1 MADREEL
8 VNCVY
13 EAIAQTVGV
22 DRQTLTPET
31 TVVSLGIDS
40 LKFSE
45 VLMQIEETT
54 GLLADDAFL
63 DKAATIAT
71 LGDLSA
77 LILGLQE
84 ASAAAPKTQG
94 AAL

>member
-1 MADREEL
+1 
-8 VNCVY
+8 
-13 EAIAQTVGV
+13 
-22 DRQTLTPET
+22 
-31 TVVSLGIDS
+31 
-40 LKFSE
+40 
-45 VLMQIEETT
+45 MQIEETT